1 MAVLP
6 VAGVPLTTSGY
17 TVSIA
22 DDPRQVAAAQRL
34 RHEVFATELGATL
47 RPGPV
52 GLDADDLDPYCD
64 HLIVREERT
73 GAVVGTYRLLPPGR
87 TPRRYAEA
95 EFDLTALDPLR
106 DVLVEAGRSCV
117 HPEHRS
123 GAVINLMWTGITR
136 YLHLRGSRWL
146 GGCASVPVDDGGLL
160 AAGVW
165 EHVRAR
171 HLAPPP
177 LRVRPLRPWLAEPRA
192 AEPRAAEPRAA
203 EPPAAG
209 PRVAEPPV
217 AEPPAAG
224 SRVAGPRVG
233 AGQAAAGPDATAPHA
248 VATPTTTAPGDPRPA
263 GRVALP
269 PLLRGYLRLGAW
281 VAGEPAYDP
290 DFRVADF
297 YVIFSLDRMSPR
309 HLRHFLG
316 DGGGR

>member
-47 RPGPV
+47 RPGPA
-52 GLDADDLDPYCD
+52 GLDTDDLDPYCD

-95 EFDLTALDPLR
+95 EFDLAALDPLR

-192 AEPRAAEPRAA
+192 AGPQAA
-203 EPPAAG
+203 EPPAT
-209 PRVAEPPV
+209 AEPV
-217 AEPPAAG
+217 
-224 SRVAGPRVG
+224 
-233 AGQAAAGPDATAPHA
+233 TALRA
-248 VATPTTTAPGDPRPA
+248 TAPGDARPG

-290 DFRVADF
+290 DFGVADF

-316 DGGGR
+316 EGGER